1 MNPMYGTSVYCGIG
15 IELAQIKEHLEMAAS
30 LGINTVFTSLQLPE
44 ADKATVLRDFYKMSE
59 IAHSLGMKVEAD
71 VATRTAVQFGIDL
84 HDLSAIK
91 EMGVDF
97 ARLDGGYTME
107 QTVEATHNDLGM
119 QIVLNAGAVTRK
131 RLEQYES
138 LGINKEQAHF
148 CHNFYPMRYTGL
160 QPERAREINAL
171 IHEYGYRVT
180 GFIPSHDHKRI
191 GVSLGLPTV
200 ERHRIMDTFTAIEEC
215 KILGFDDIFFGDD
228 LASEKELRMLVE
240 RDPAVITLRMIP
252 EVEGEAMDWL
262 LGRELRQFQKDLPE
276 IIRTKSLSS
285 DNNSDSS
292 FHGDCEEG
300 IVEERRRGDVSMC
313 KAALLRYA
321 GEVQIARM
329 DLPADP
335 DIGRLGRIVDEDL
348 PLLETFRN
356 MAHFRLIRA
365 EEK

>member
-15 IELAQIKEHLEMAAS
+15 IEIAQIKEHLEMAAS

-44 ADKATVLRDFYKMSE
+44 ADKATVLRDFPKMAE
-59 IAHSLGMKVEAD
+59 IAHGLGMKVEAD
-71 VATRTAVQFGIDL
+71 IAARTAVQFGIDL

-91 EMGVDF
+91 AMGVDF
-97 ARLDGGYTME
+97 ARLDGGYTVE

-119 QIVLNAGAVTRK
+119 QIVLNAAGVTRK
-131 RLEQYES
+131 KLEQYES

-160 QPERAREINAL
+160 QPERAQEINAL

-180 GFIPSHDHKRI
+180 GFIPSHNHKRL

-200 ERHRIMDTFTAIEEC
+200 ERHRTMDTFTAIEEC

-252 EVEGEAMDWL
+252 EVEGQAMDWL
-262 LGRELRQFQKDLPE
+262 LGRELRQFQKDIPE
-276 IIRTKSLSS
+276 IIRTWSLSS

-292 FHGDCEEG
+292 FHGNCEDG
-300 IVEERRRGDVSMC
+300 IVAERHRGDVP
-313 KAALLRYA
+313 RW
-321 GEVQIARM
+321 EVPSSRQGAC
-329 DLPADP
+329 DCAK
-335 DIGRLGRIVDEDL
+335 G
-348 PLLETFRN
+348 
-356 MAHFRLIRA
+356 
-365 EEK
+365 